1 MSHKQQ
7 ECERLSQAKL
17 LAWLNREVLA
27 TEMLM
32 VYLSDY
38 QGQHNRGIY
47 CALIPSARI
56 EESLAKPK
64 GDVMHGD
71 GLPGACEYSGENGPE
86 LRIVIFLSVL
96 NVHLNRSPCGGVVR
110 DVKYE
115 PGQFLNALKPEST
128 EKNERNTLT
137 LEPDGPI
144 PGPVVVRQITGALAR
159 RIVCVAKPGERLK
172 SGQRFGMIKLGSRT
186 ELRAAEHADWRVL
199 VNVGENVKAGI
210 SVLARLETA

>member
-1 MSHKQQ
+1 M
-7 ECERLSQAKL
+7 
-17 LAWLNREVLA
+17 LAP
-27 TEMLM
+27 
-32 VYLSDY
+32 Y
-38 QGQHNRGIY
+38 
-47 CALIPSARI
+47 ARI
-56 EESLAKPK
+56 ETTAIIVIGTGLTVLCARYAGAWAVAPALLTLALLAFYRDPPRRIPDDDNILLSPADGKIAEITRNF
-64 GDVMHGD
+64 DVDRH
-71 GLPGACEYSGENGPE
+71 PE

-96 NVHLNRSPCGGVVR
+96 NAHLNRSPCNGVVR

-137 LEPDGPI
+137 IEPYAPI
-144 PGPVVVRQITGALAR
+144 PGPLVVRQIAGALAR
-159 RIVCVAKPGERLK
+159 RIVCVAKPGDRLK

-199 VNVGENVKAGI
+199 VHVGENVKAGI